1 MIEVTN
7 NHVTVAHV
15 HSESGD
21 HYLMVE
27 EGVLSEDEI
36 IAKMDWED
44 PDCLYVEEIEFVRFV
59 G

>member
-1 MIEVTN
+1 MITSSK
-7 NHVTVAHV
+7 HVTVAHV
-15 HSESGD
+15 SSESGD

-27 EGVLSEDEI
+27 EGILNEDEI
-36 IAKMDWED
+36 KAKMDWED